1 LDELGAGTDPAEGA
15 ALARALMDRMRERG
29 ATTFVATHYPELK
42 IYAHSTPGVANASVE
57 FDLDSLAPTFH
68 LSIGLPGRSNA
79 FAIAARLGMPAEI
92 IESARGMVD
101 ENDLHTEDLLSG
113 ISQAYEDTVLARDAA
128 ESVREQVEEQLAD
141 IQARVTYIEDE
152 RREIVNLARK
162 QARRELEQFR
172 AEITKTRAKL
182 QAAALDL
189 EALEKVEEETEALV
203 QQVTPEAPA
212 PTPAKPRRKGQAI
225 RPGDTVWIDAL
236 NTKGR
241 VTALEGDEAAVQ
253 AGGVRLR
260 IKARELVWQA
270 PPVEP
275 EPSDEPQRVM
285 SSVPQSPGVQIDLRG
300 QTKEQALPRVDKHLD
315 AAALA
320 GLPWVRVIHGHGTG
334 VLKRAVREMLHSHPL
349 VTGYEPGKPQE
360 GGEGV
365 TVARLVSSK

>member
-1 LDELGAGTDPAEGA
+1 
-15 ALARALMDRMRERG
+15 
-29 ATTFVATHYPELK
+29 
-42 IYAHSTPGVANASVE
+42 
-57 FDLDSLAPTFH
+57 LAPTFH

-113 ISQAYEDTVLARDAA
+113 ISQAYEETVLARDEA
-128 ESVREQVEEQLAD
+128 ESVREQLEEQLAD
-141 IQARVTYIEDE
+141 VQARVTYIEDE
-152 RREIVNLARK
+152 RREIVNMARK

-172 AEITKTRAKL
+172 HEVTKTRAKL

-189 EALEKVEEETEALV
+189 EALEQVEDETEALV

-212 PTPAKPRRKGQAI
+212 PQPAPEPRRKGQAI

-236 NTKGR
+236 NTQGQ
-241 VTALEGDEAAVQ
+241 VTALEGDEAEVQ
-253 AGGVRLR
+253 AGRVRLR
-260 IKARELVWQA
+260 IKVRELVWQA

-275 EPSDEPQRVM
+275 EPSDHPQQVLA
-285 SSVPQSPGVQIDLRG
+285 SAPQSPGVQIDLRG
-300 QTKEQALPRVDKHLD
+300 QTTEQALPRVDKHLD

-334 VLKRAVREMLHSHPL
+334 VLKRAVREMLRSHPL
-349 VTGYEPGKPQE
+349 VTSYEPGKPQE